1 MTELYF
7 FLLKKYI
14 VDTTLSNNE
23 LIKFLFLIRLLKF
36 LNFSGF
42 KPIKIAGSIPT
53 SESTEY
59 LPPI

>member
-42 KPIKIAGSIPT
+42 KPIKIAGNIPT